1 MARRL
6 RRLVLALVALALLSA
21 CARTSIPGVA
31 VRAEPTTDA
40 ALVAN
45 IPESGTPVRVQCW
58 ARGQAVSGDP
68 VWYRI
73 ASPQQGW
80 VTNYYISSTGDHAN
94 APPC

>member
-1 MARRL
+1 MTRRVL
-6 RRLVLALVALALLSA
+6 RVVVALLLVGLVAG

-40 ALVAN
+40 SLVAN
-45 IPESGTPVRVQCW
+45 IPQSGTPVRVQCW
-58 ARGQAVSGDP
+58 RRGQPVSGDP

-73 ASPQQGW
+73 ASPQSGW